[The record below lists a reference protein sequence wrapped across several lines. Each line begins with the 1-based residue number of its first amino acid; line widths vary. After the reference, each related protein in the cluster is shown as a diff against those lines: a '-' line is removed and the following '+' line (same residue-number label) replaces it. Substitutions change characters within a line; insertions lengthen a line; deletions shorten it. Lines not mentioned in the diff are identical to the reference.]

1 MKVTLTFNEQ
11 RRAAYRQQGL
21 WGDASLADYWQ
32 QTARA
37 MPDKIAVVDNHGATY
52 TYSALDHAAS
62 CLANWML
69 AKGIESGDRI
79 AFQLPGWC
87 EFTVI
92 YLACLKTGAVSVPLL
107 PSWREAELVWVLNK
121 CQAKMF
127 FAPTLFKQT
136 RPVDL
141 ILPLQNQLP
150 QLQQIVGVD
159 KLAPATS
166 SLSLSQIL
174 ADNTPLTTAI
184 TTHGDELAAVLFTS
198 GTEGLPKGVMLTHN
212 NILASERAYC
222 ARLNL
227 TWQDVFMMPAPL
239 GHATGFLHGVTA
251 PFLIGARSVLLDIF
265 TPDACLALL
274 EQQRCTCMLGATP
287 FVYDLLNL
295 LEKQPADLSALRFF
309 LCGGTTIPK
318 KVARE
323 CQQRGIKLLSVY
335 GSTES
340 SPHAVVNLDDP
351 LPRFMHTDGY
361 AAAGVEIKVVD
372 DARKTYGSTESSP
385 HAVVN
390 LDDPLPRFMHTDGY
404 AAAGVEIK
412 VVDDARKTLPP
423 GCEGEEAS
431 RGPNVFMGYFD
442 EPELTARALDE
453 EGWYYSGDLCRMDE
467 AGYIKITGRKKDI
480 IVRGGENISSREVE
494 DILLQHPKIHDACVV
509 AMPDERLG
517 ERSCAYVVLKAPHH
531 SLSLEEVVAFFS
543 RKRVAKYKYPEH
555 IVVIEKL
562 PRTVSGKIQKFLL
575 RKDIMRRLTQDVC
588 EEIE

>member
-37 MPDKIAVVDNHGATY
+37 MPDKIAVVDNHGASY

-92 YLACLKTGAVSVPLL
+92 YLACLKIGAVSVPLL

-166 SLSLSQIL
+166 SLSLSQII
-174 ADNTPLTTAI
+174 ADNTSLTTAI

-287 FVYDLLNL
+287 FVYDLLNV

-351 LPRFMHTDGY
+351 L
-361 AAAGVEIKVVD
+361 
-372 DARKTYGSTESSP
+372 S
-385 HAVVN
+385 
-390 LDDPLPRFMHTDGY
+390 RFMHTDGY

-442 EPELTARALDE
+442 EPELTARALDK

-509 AMPDERLG
+509 AMSDERLG

-562 PRTVSGKIQKFLL
+562 PRTTSGKIQKFLL

>member
-37 MPDKIAVVDNHGATY
+37 MPDKIAVVDNHGASY

-92 YLACLKTGAVSVPLL
+92 YLACLKIGAVSVPLL

-166 SLSLSQIL
+166 SLSLSQII
-174 ADNTPLTTAI
+174 ADNTPLTMAI

-251 PFLIGARSVLLDIF
+251 PFLIDARSVLLDIF

-351 LPRFMHTDGY
+351 L
-361 AAAGVEIKVVD
+361 
-372 DARKTYGSTESSP
+372 S
-385 HAVVN
+385 
-390 LDDPLPRFMHTDGY
+390 RFMHTDGY

-562 PRTVSGKIQKFLL
+562 PRTASGKIQKFLL

>member
-37 MPDKIAVVDNHGATY
+37 MPDKIAVVDNHGASY

-92 YLACLKTGAVSVPLL
+92 YLACLKIGAVSVPLL

-166 SLSLSQIL
+166 SLSLSQII
-174 ADNTPLTTAI
+174 ADNTSLTTAI

-198 GTEGLPKGVMLTHN
+198 GTESLPKGVMLTHN

-222 ARLNL
+222 VRLNL

-351 LPRFMHTDGY
+351 L
-361 AAAGVEIKVVD
+361 
-372 DARKTYGSTESSP
+372 S
-385 HAVVN
+385 
-390 LDDPLPRFMHTDGY
+390 RFMHTDGY

-562 PRTVSGKIQKFLL
+562 PRTASGKIQKFLL

>member
-37 MPDKIAVVDNHGATY
+37 MPDKIAVVDNHGASY
-52 TYSALDHAAS
+52 TYSALNHAAS

-92 YLACLKTGAVSVPLL
+92 YLACLKIGAVSVPLL

-166 SLSLSQIL
+166 SLSLSQII

-351 LPRFMHTDGY
+351 L
-361 AAAGVEIKVVD
+361 
-372 DARKTYGSTESSP
+372 S
-385 HAVVN
+385 
-390 LDDPLPRFMHTDGY
+390 RFMHTDGY

-543 RKRVAKYKYPEH
+543 RKRAAKYKYPEH

-562 PRTVSGKIQKFLL
+562 PRTASGKIQKFLL
-575 RKDIMRRLTQDVC
+575 RKDIVQRLEQSCV
-588 EEIE
+588 EA

>member
-37 MPDKIAVVDNHGATY
+37 MPDKIAVVDNHGASY

-92 YLACLKTGAVSVPLL
+92 YLACLKIGAVSVPLL

-166 SLSLSQIL
+166 SLSLSQII

-287 FVYDLLNL
+287 FVYDLLNV

-323 CQQRGIKLLSVY
+323 CQQLGIKLLSVY

-351 LPRFMHTDGY
+351 L
-361 AAAGVEIKVVD
+361 
-372 DARKTYGSTESSP
+372 S
-385 HAVVN
+385 
-390 LDDPLPRFMHTDGY
+390 RFMHTDGY

-543 RKRVAKYKYPEH
+543 RKRVAKYKHPEH

-562 PRTVSGKIQKFLL
+562 PRTASGKIQKFLL

>member
-37 MPDKIAVVDNHGATY
+37 MPDKIAVVDNHGASY

-92 YLACLKTGAVSVPLL
+92 YLACLKIGAVSVPLL

-166 SLSLSQIL
+166 SLSLSQII
-174 ADNTPLTTAI
+174 ADNTSLTTAI

-222 ARLNL
+222 VRLNL

-351 LPRFMHTDGY
+351 L
-361 AAAGVEIKVVD
+361 
-372 DARKTYGSTESSP
+372 S
-385 HAVVN
+385 
-390 LDDPLPRFMHTDGY
+390 RFMHTDGY

-562 PRTVSGKIQKFLL
+562 PRTASGKIQKCLL
-575 RKDIMRRLTQDVC
+575 RKDIRRRLTQDVC
-588 EEIE
+588 E

>member
-37 MPDKIAVVDNHGATY
+37 MPDKIAVVDNHGASY

-92 YLACLKTGAVSVPLL
+92 YLACLKIGAVSVPLL

-166 SLSLSQIL
+166 SLSLSQII

-287 FVYDLLNL
+287 FVYDLLNV

-323 CQQRGIKLLSVY
+323 CQQLGIKLLSVS

-351 LPRFMHTDGY
+351 L
-361 AAAGVEIKVVD
+361 
-372 DARKTYGSTESSP
+372 S
-385 HAVVN
+385 
-390 LDDPLPRFMHTDGY
+390 RFMHTDGY

-562 PRTVSGKIQKFLL
+562 PRTASGKIQKFLL

>member
-1 MKVTLTFNEQ
+1 MHPTGPHLGPDVLFRESKMKVTLTFNEQ

-37 MPDKIAVVDNHGATY
+37 MPDKIAVVDNHGASY

-92 YLACLKTGAVSVPLL
+92 YLACLKIGAVSVPLL

-166 SLSLSQIL
+166 SLSLSQII

-184 TTHGDELAAVLFTS
+184 TVHGDELAAVLFTS

-351 LPRFMHTDGY
+351 L
-361 AAAGVEIKVVD
+361 
-372 DARKTYGSTESSP
+372 S
-385 HAVVN
+385 
-390 LDDPLPRFMHTDGY
+390 RFMHTDGY

-562 PRTVSGKIQKFLL
+562 PRTASGKIQKFLL

>member
-37 MPDKIAVVDNHGATY
+37 MPDKIAVVDNHGASY

-92 YLACLKTGAVSVPLL
+92 YLACLKIGAVSVPLL

-166 SLSLSQIL
+166 ALSLSQII

-184 TTHGDELAAVLFTS
+184 TVHGDELAAVLFTS

-265 TPDACLALL
+265 TPDACPALL

-351 LPRFMHTDGY
+351 L
-361 AAAGVEIKVVD
+361 
-372 DARKTYGSTESSP
+372 S
-385 HAVVN
+385 
-390 LDDPLPRFMHTDGY
+390 RFMHTDGY

-494 DILLQHPKIHDACVV
+494 DILLQHPKIHDACVI

-562 PRTVSGKIQKFLL
+562 PRTASGKIQKFLL
-575 RKDIMRRLTQDVC
+575 RKDIMRRLTQDAC

>member
-21 WGDASLADYWQ
+21 WGDTSLADYWQ

-37 MPDKIAVVDNHGATY
+37 MPDKIAVVDNHGASY

-92 YLACLKTGAVSVPLL
+92 YLACLKIGAVSVPLL

-166 SLSLSQIL
+166 SLSLSQII

-351 LPRFMHTDGY
+351 L
-361 AAAGVEIKVVD
+361 
-372 DARKTYGSTESSP
+372 S
-385 HAVVN
+385 
-390 LDDPLPRFMHTDGY
+390 RFMHTDGY

-562 PRTVSGKIQKFLL
+562 PRTASGKIQKFLL

>member
-1 MKVTLTFNEQ
+1 MHPTGPHLGPDVLSRESKMKVTLTFNEQ

-37 MPDKIAVVDNHGATY
+37 MPDKIAVVDNHGASY

-92 YLACLKTGAVSVPLL
+92 YLACLKIGAVSVPLL

-150 QLQQIVGVD
+150 QLQQLVGVD

-166 SLSLSQIL
+166 SLSLSQII

-184 TTHGDELAAVLFTS
+184 TVHGDELAAVLFTS

-351 LPRFMHTDGY
+351 LSRF
-361 AAAGVEIKVVD
+361 I
-372 DARKTYGSTESSP
+372 
-385 HAVVN
+385 
-390 LDDPLPRFMHTDGY
+390 HTDGY

-453 EGWYYSGDLCRMDE
+453 EGWYYSGDFCRMDE

-555 IVVIEKL
+555 IVVIEIL
-562 PRTVSGKIQKFLL
+562 PRTASGKIQKFLL
-575 RKDIMRRLTQDVC
+575 RKDIMRRLTQDAC

>member
-37 MPDKIAVVDNHGATY
+37 MPDKIAVVDNHGASY

-92 YLACLKTGAVSVPLL
+92 YLACLKIGAVSVPLL

-166 SLSLSQIL
+166 SLSLSQII
-174 ADNTPLTTAI
+174 ADNTSLTTAI

-287 FVYDLLNL
+287 FVYDLLNV

-351 LPRFMHTDGY
+351 L
-361 AAAGVEIKVVD
+361 
-372 DARKTYGSTESSP
+372 S
-385 HAVVN
+385 
-390 LDDPLPRFMHTDGY
+390 RFMHTDGY

-509 AMPDERLG
+509 AMSDERLG
-517 ERSCAYVVLKAPHH
+517 DRSCAYVVLKAPHH

-562 PRTVSGKIQKFLL
+562 PRTTSGKIQKFLL

>member
-37 MPDKIAVVDNHGATY
+37 MPDKIAVVDNHGASY

-92 YLACLKTGAVSVPLL
+92 YLACLKIGAVSVPLL

-166 SLSLSQIL
+166 SLSLSQII

-351 LPRFMHTDGY
+351 L
-361 AAAGVEIKVVD
+361 
-372 DARKTYGSTESSP
+372 S
-385 HAVVN
+385 
-390 LDDPLPRFMHTDGY
+390 RFMHTDGY

-412 VVDDARKTLPP
+412 VVDDARKTLPS

-562 PRTVSGKIQKFLL
+562 PRTASGKIQKFLL

>member
-37 MPDKIAVVDNHGATY
+37 MPDKIAVVDNHGASY

-92 YLACLKTGAVSVPLL
+92 YLACLKIGAVSVPLL

-166 SLSLSQIL
+166 ALSLSQII

-184 TTHGDELAAVLFTS
+184 TVHGDELAAVLFTS

-265 TPDACLALL
+265 TPAACLALL

-351 LPRFMHTDGY
+351 L
-361 AAAGVEIKVVD
+361 
-372 DARKTYGSTESSP
+372 S
-385 HAVVN
+385 
-390 LDDPLPRFMHTDGY
+390 RFMHTDGY

-531 SLSLEEVVAFFS
+531 SLSLEDVVTFFS
-543 RKRVAKYKYPEH
+543 RKPVAKYKYPEH

-562 PRTVSGKIQKFLL
+562 PRTASGKIQKFLL
-575 RKDIMRRLTQDVC
+575 RKDIMLRLTQDVC

>member
-37 MPDKIAVVDNHGATY
+37 MPDKIAVVDNHGASY

-92 YLACLKTGAVSVPLL
+92 YLACLKIGAVSVPLL

-150 QLQQIVGVD
+150 QLQQLVGVD

-166 SLSLSQIL
+166 ALSLSQII

-184 TTHGDELAAVLFTS
+184 TVHGDELAAVLFTS

-239 GHATGFLHGVTA
+239 GHATGFLHGVPA

-351 LPRFMHTDGY
+351 L
-361 AAAGVEIKVVD
+361 
-372 DARKTYGSTESSP
+372 S
-385 HAVVN
+385 
-390 LDDPLPRFMHTDGY
+390 RFMHTDGY

-453 EGWYYSGDLCRMDE
+453 EGWYYSGDLCCMDE

-562 PRTVSGKIQKFLL
+562 PRTASGKIQKFLL

>member
-37 MPDKIAVVDNHGATY
+37 MPDKIAVVDNHGASY
-52 TYSALDHAAS
+52 NYSALDHAAS

-92 YLACLKTGAVSVPLL
+92 YLACLKIGAVSVPLL

-166 SLSLSQIL
+166 SLSLSQII

-265 TPDACLALL
+265 TPDACLVLL

-287 FVYDLLNL
+287 FVYDLLNV

-323 CQQRGIKLLSVY
+323 CQQLGIKLLSVY

-351 LPRFMHTDGY
+351 L
-361 AAAGVEIKVVD
+361 
-372 DARKTYGSTESSP
+372 S
-385 HAVVN
+385 
-390 LDDPLPRFMHTDGY
+390 RFMHTDGY

-562 PRTVSGKIQKFLL
+562 PRTASGKIQKFLL

>member
-92 YLACLKTGAVSVPLL
+92 YLACLKIGAVSVPLL

-174 ADNTPLTTAI
+174 ADNTPLSTAI

-323 CQQRGIKLLSVY
+323 CQQRGIKLLSV
-335 GSTES
+335 
-340 SPHAVVNLDDP
+340 
-351 LPRFMHTDGY
+351 
-361 AAAGVEIKVVD
+361 
-372 DARKTYGSTESSP
+372 YGSTESSP

>member
-37 MPDKIAVVDNHGATY
+37 MPDKIAVVDNHGASY

-92 YLACLKTGAVSVPLL
+92 YLACLKIGAVSVPLL

-166 SLSLSQIL
+166 SLSLSQII
-174 ADNTPLTTAI
+174 ADNTSLTTAI

-287 FVYDLLNL
+287 FVYDLLNV

-351 LPRFMHTDGY
+351 L
-361 AAAGVEIKVVD
+361 
-372 DARKTYGSTESSP
+372 S
-385 HAVVN
+385 
-390 LDDPLPRFMHTDGY
+390 RFMHTDGY

-509 AMPDERLG
+509 AMSDERLG

-562 PRTVSGKIQKFLL
+562 PRPTSGKIQKFLL

>member
-37 MPDKIAVVDNHGATY
+37 MPDKIAVVDNHGASY

-92 YLACLKTGAVSVPLL
+92 YLACLKIGAVSVPLL

-166 SLSLSQIL
+166 SLSLSQII

-274 EQQRCTCMLGATP
+274 EQQRCTCILGATP

-351 LPRFMHTDGY
+351 L
-361 AAAGVEIKVVD
+361 
-372 DARKTYGSTESSP
+372 S
-385 HAVVN
+385 
-390 LDDPLPRFMHTDGY
+390 RFMHTDGY

-562 PRTVSGKIQKFLL
+562 PRTASGKIQKFLL

>member
-37 MPDKIAVVDNHGATY
+37 MPDKIAVVDNHGASY

-92 YLACLKTGAVSVPLL
+92 YLACLKIGAVSVPLL

-166 SLSLSQIL
+166 ALSLSQII
-174 ADNTPLTTAI
+174 ADNTPLTMAI
-184 TTHGDELAAVLFTS
+184 TVHGDELAAVLFTS

-287 FVYDLLNL
+287 FVYDLLIL

-323 CQQRGIKLLSVY
+323 CQQHGIKLLSVY

-351 LPRFMHTDGY
+351 L
-361 AAAGVEIKVVD
+361 
-372 DARKTYGSTESSP
+372 S
-385 HAVVN
+385 
-390 LDDPLPRFMHTDGY
+390 RFMHTDGY

-423 GCEGEEAS
+423 GYEGEEAS

-531 SLSLEEVVAFFS
+531 SLSLEDVVTFFS
-543 RKRVAKYKYPEH
+543 SKRVAKYKYPEH

-562 PRTVSGKIQKFLL
+562 PRTASGKIQKFLL

>member
-37 MPDKIAVVDNHGATY
+37 MPDKIAVVDNHGASY

-92 YLACLKTGAVSVPLL
+92 YLACLKIGAVSVPLL

-166 SLSLSQIL
+166 SLSLSQII

-227 TWQDVFMMPAPL
+227 TWLDVFMMPAPL

-351 LPRFMHTDGY
+351 LSRFMHTDGY
-361 AAAGVEIKVVD
+361 AAAGVEIKVV
-372 DARKTYGSTESSP
+372 
-385 HAVVN
+385 N
-390 LDDPLPRFMHTDGY
+390 
-404 AAAGVEIK
+404 
-412 VVDDARKTLPP
+412 DARKTLPP

-453 EGWYYSGDLCRMDE
+453 ECWYYSGDLCRMDE

-509 AMPDERLG
+509 AMSDERLG

-562 PRTVSGKIQKFLL
+562 PRTTSGKIQKFLL

>member
-37 MPDKIAVVDNHGATY
+37 MPDKIAVVDNHGASY

-92 YLACLKTGAVSVPLL
+92 YLACLKIGAVSVPLL

-166 SLSLSQIL
+166 SLSLSQII
-174 ADNTPLTTAI
+174 ADNIPLTTAI
-184 TTHGDELAAVLFTS
+184 TTLGDELAAVLFTS

-227 TWQDVFMMPAPL
+227 TWLDVFMMPAPL

-323 CQQRGIKLLSVY
+323 CQQRSIKLLSVY

-340 SPHAVVNLDDP
+340 SPHAVVNLDNS
-351 LPRFMHTDGY
+351 L
-361 AAAGVEIKVVD
+361 
-372 DARKTYGSTESSP
+372 S
-385 HAVVN
+385 
-390 LDDPLPRFMHTDGY
+390 RFMHTDGY

-531 SLSLEEVVAFFS
+531 SLSLEEMAAFFS

-562 PRTVSGKIQKFLL
+562 PRTASDKIQKFLL
-575 RKDIMRRLTQDVC
+575 RKDIIRRLTQDVC

>member
-37 MPDKIAVVDNHGATY
+37 MPDKIAVVDNHGASY
-52 TYSALDHAAS
+52 TYSALDHTAS

-92 YLACLKTGAVSVPLL
+92 YLACLKIGAVSVPLL

-166 SLSLSQIL
+166 SLSLSQII

-351 LPRFMHTDGY
+351 L
-361 AAAGVEIKVVD
+361 
-372 DARKTYGSTESSP
+372 S
-385 HAVVN
+385 
-390 LDDPLPRFMHTDGY
+390 RFMHTDGY

-442 EPELTARALDE
+442 ETELTARALDE

-562 PRTVSGKIQKFLL
+562 PRTASGKIQKFLL
-575 RKDIMRRLTQDVC
+575 RKDIVQRLEQSCV
-588 EEIE
+588 EA

>member
-37 MPDKIAVVDNHGATY
+37 MPDKIAVVDNHGASY

-92 YLACLKTGAVSVPLL
+92 YLACLKIGAVSVPLL

-166 SLSLSQIL
+166 SLSLSQII

-351 LPRFMHTDGY
+351 LSRFMHTD
-361 AAAGVEIKVVD
+361 A
-372 DARKTYGSTESSP
+372 
-385 HAVVN
+385 
-390 LDDPLPRFMHTDGY
+390 Y

-562 PRTVSGKIQKFLL
+562 PRTASGKIQKFLL

>member
-1 MKVTLTFNEQ
+1 MHPTGPHLGPDVLSRESKMKVTLTFNEQ

-37 MPDKIAVVDNHGATY
+37 MPDKIAVVDNHGASY

-92 YLACLKTGAVSVPLL
+92 YLACLKIGAVSVPLL

-150 QLQQIVGVD
+150 QLQQLVGVD

-166 SLSLSQIL
+166 ALSLSQII

-184 TTHGDELAAVLFTS
+184 TVHGDELAAVLFTS

-340 SPHAVVNLDDP
+340 SPHAVVNLDD
-351 LPRFMHTDGY
+351 LL
-361 AAAGVEIKVVD
+361 
-372 DARKTYGSTESSP
+372 S
-385 HAVVN
+385 
-390 LDDPLPRFMHTDGY
+390 RFMHTDGY

-453 EGWYYSGDLCRMDE
+453 EGWYYSGDLCCMDE

-562 PRTVSGKIQKFLL
+562 PRTASGKIQKFLL

>member
-1 MKVTLTFNEQ
+1 MHPTGPHLGPDVLFRESNMKVTLTFNEQ

-37 MPDKIAVVDNHGATY
+37 MPDKIAVVDNHGASY

-92 YLACLKTGAVSVPLL
+92 YLACLKIGAVSVPLL

-166 SLSLSQIL
+166 SLSLSQII

-274 EQQRCTCMLGATP
+274 EQQRCTCMLGSTP
-287 FVYDLLNL
+287 FVYDLLNV

-323 CQQRGIKLLSVY
+323 CQQLGIKLLSVY

-351 LPRFMHTDGY
+351 L
-361 AAAGVEIKVVD
+361 
-372 DARKTYGSTESSP
+372 S
-385 HAVVN
+385 
-390 LDDPLPRFMHTDGY
+390 RFMHTDGY

-562 PRTVSGKIQKFLL
+562 PRTASGKIQKFLL

>member
-1 MKVTLTFNEQ
+1 MHPTGPHLGPDVLFRESNMKVTLTFNEQ

-37 MPDKIAVVDNHGATY
+37 MPDKIAVVDNHGASY

-92 YLACLKTGAVSVPLL
+92 YLACLKIGAVSVPLL

-166 SLSLSQIL
+166 SLSLSQII
-174 ADNTPLTTAI
+174 ADNTSLTTAI

-222 ARLNL
+222 VRLNL

-287 FVYDLLNL
+287 FVYDLLNV

-323 CQQRGIKLLSVY
+323 CQQLGIKLLSVY

-351 LPRFMHTDGY
+351 L
-361 AAAGVEIKVVD
+361 
-372 DARKTYGSTESSP
+372 S
-385 HAVVN
+385 
-390 LDDPLPRFMHTDGY
+390 RFMHTDGY

-494 DILLQHPKIHDACVV
+494 DILLQHPKIHDACLV

-562 PRTVSGKIQKFLL
+562 PRTASGKIQKFLL

-588 EEIE
+588 EKIE

>member
-21 WGDASLADYWQ
+21 WGEASLADYWQ

-37 MPDKIAVVDNHGATY
+37 MPDKIAVVDNHGASY

-92 YLACLKTGAVSVPLL
+92 YLACLKIGAVSVPLL

-166 SLSLSQIL
+166 SLSLSQII
-174 ADNTPLTTAI
+174 ADNTSLTTAI

-287 FVYDLLNL
+287 FVYDLLNV

-351 LPRFMHTDGY
+351 L
-361 AAAGVEIKVVD
+361 
-372 DARKTYGSTESSP
+372 S
-385 HAVVN
+385 
-390 LDDPLPRFMHTDGY
+390 RFMHTDGY

-509 AMPDERLG
+509 AMSDERLG

-562 PRTVSGKIQKFLL
+562 PRTTSGKIQKFLL

>member
-1 MKVTLTFNEQ
+1 MHPTGPHLGPDVLFRESNMKVTLTFNEQ

-37 MPDKIAVVDNHGATY
+37 MPDKIAVVDNHGASY

-92 YLACLKTGAVSVPLL
+92 YLACLKIGAVSVPLL

-166 SLSLSQIL
+166 SLSLSQII
-174 ADNTPLTTAI
+174 ADNTPLTTPI

-287 FVYDLLNL
+287 FVYDLLNV

-323 CQQRGIKLLSVY
+323 CQQLGIKLLSVY

-351 LPRFMHTDGY
+351 L
-361 AAAGVEIKVVD
+361 
-372 DARKTYGSTESSP
+372 S
-385 HAVVN
+385 
-390 LDDPLPRFMHTDGY
+390 RFMHTDGY

-562 PRTVSGKIQKFLL
+562 PRTASGKIQKFLL

>member
-92 YLACLKTGAVSVPLL
+92 YLACLKIGAVSVPLL

-166 SLSLSQIL
+166 SLSLSQII

-184 TTHGDELAAVLFTS
+184 TVHGDELAAVLFTS

-372 DARKTYGSTESSP
+372 DARKT
-385 HAVVN
+385 
-390 LDDPLPRFMHTDGY
+390 
-404 AAAGVEIK
+404 
-412 VVDDARKTLPP
+412 LPP

-562 PRTVSGKIQKFLL
+562 PRTASGKIQKFLL

>member
-37 MPDKIAVVDNHGATY
+37 MPDKIAVVDNHGASY

-92 YLACLKTGAVSVPLL
+92 YLACLKIGAVSVPLL

-166 SLSLSQIL
+166 SLSLSQII

-227 TWQDVFMMPAPL
+227 TWQDVFMIPAPL

-351 LPRFMHTDGY
+351 L
-361 AAAGVEIKVVD
+361 
-372 DARKTYGSTESSP
+372 S
-385 HAVVN
+385 
-390 LDDPLPRFMHTDGY
+390 RFMHTDGY

-531 SLSLEEVVAFFS
+531 SLSLEEVVAFFN

-562 PRTVSGKIQKFLL
+562 PRTASGKIQNFLL
-575 RKDIMRRLTQDVC
+575 RKDIMRRLTQDAC

>member
-37 MPDKIAVVDNHGATY
+37 MPDKIAVVDNHGASY

-92 YLACLKTGAVSVPLL
+92 YLACLKIGAVSVPLL

-166 SLSLSQIL
+166 SLSLSQII
-174 ADNTPLTTAI
+174 ADNTSLTTAI

-287 FVYDLLNL
+287 FVYDLLNV

-351 LPRFMHTDGY
+351 L
-361 AAAGVEIKVVD
+361 
-372 DARKTYGSTESSP
+372 S
-385 HAVVN
+385 
-390 LDDPLPRFMHTDGY
+390 RFMHTDGY

-509 AMPDERLG
+509 AMSDERLG

-531 SLSLEEVVAFFS
+531 SLPLEEVVAFFS

-562 PRTVSGKIQKFLL
+562 PRTTSGKIQKFLL

>member
-37 MPDKIAVVDNHGATY
+37 MPDKIAVVDNHGASY

-92 YLACLKTGAVSVPLL
+92 YLACLKIGAVSVPLL

-166 SLSLSQIL
+166 SLSLSQII
-174 ADNTPLTTAI
+174 ADNTSLTTAI

-222 ARLNL
+222 VRLNL

-265 TPDACLALL
+265 TPDACLALI

-287 FVYDLLNL
+287 FVYDLLNV

-323 CQQRGIKLLSVY
+323 CQQLGIKLLSVY

-351 LPRFMHTDGY
+351 L
-361 AAAGVEIKVVD
+361 
-372 DARKTYGSTESSP
+372 S
-385 HAVVN
+385 
-390 LDDPLPRFMHTDGY
+390 RFMHTDGY

-562 PRTVSGKIQKFLL
+562 PRTASGKIQKFLL

>member
-92 YLACLKTGAVSVPLL
+92 YLACLKIGAVSVPLL

-166 SLSLSQIL
+166 SLSLSQFL

-184 TTHGDELAAVLFTS
+184 TVHGDELAAVLFTS

-265 TPDACLALL
+265 TPAACLALL

-351 LPRFMHTDGY
+351 LSRFMHTDGY

-372 DARKTYGSTESSP
+372 
-385 HAVVN
+385 N
-390 LDDPLPRFMHTDGY
+390 
-404 AAAGVEIK
+404 
-412 VVDDARKTLPP
+412 ARKTLPP

-531 SLSLEEVVAFFS
+531 SLSLEDVVAFFS

-562 PRTVSGKIQKFLL
+562 PRTASGKIQKFLL

>member
-1 MKVTLTFNEQ
+1 MHPTGPHLGPDVLFRESNMKVTLTFNEQ

-37 MPDKIAVVDNHGATY
+37 MPDKIAVVDNHGASY

-92 YLACLKTGAVSVPLL
+92 YLACLKIGAVSVPLL

-166 SLSLSQIL
+166 SLSLSQII

-287 FVYDLLNL
+287 FVYDLLNV
-295 LEKQPADLSALRFF
+295 LEKQPAELSALRFF

-323 CQQRGIKLLSVY
+323 CQQLGIKLLSVY

-351 LPRFMHTDGY
+351 L
-361 AAAGVEIKVVD
+361 
-372 DARKTYGSTESSP
+372 S
-385 HAVVN
+385 
-390 LDDPLPRFMHTDGY
+390 RFMHTDGY

-517 ERSCAYVVLKAPHH
+517 ERSCADVVLKAPHH

-562 PRTVSGKIQKFLL
+562 PRTASGKIQKFLL

>member
-92 YLACLKTGAVSVPLL
+92 YLACLKIGAVSVPLL

-166 SLSLSQIL
+166 SLSLSQII
-174 ADNTPLTTAI
+174 ADNIPLTTAI

-227 TWQDVFMMPAPL
+227 TWLDVFMMPAPL

-351 LPRFMHTDGY
+351 LSRFMHTDGY
-361 AAAGVEIKVVD
+361 AAAGVEIKVV
-372 DARKTYGSTESSP
+372 
-385 HAVVN
+385 N
-390 LDDPLPRFMHTDGY
+390 
-404 AAAGVEIK
+404 
-412 VVDDARKTLPP
+412 DARKTLPP

-562 PRTVSGKIQKFLL
+562 PRTTSGKIQKFLL

>member
-32 QTARA
+32 QSARA
-37 MPDKIAVVDNHGATY
+37 MPDKIAVVDNHGASY

-92 YLACLKTGAVSVPLL
+92 YLACLKIGAVSVPLL

-166 SLSLSQIL
+166 SLSLSQII

-309 LCGGTTIPK
+309 LYGGTTIPK

-351 LPRFMHTDGY
+351 L
-361 AAAGVEIKVVD
+361 
-372 DARKTYGSTESSP
+372 S
-385 HAVVN
+385 
-390 LDDPLPRFMHTDGY
+390 RFMHTDGY

-562 PRTVSGKIQKFLL
+562 PRTASGKIQKFLL

>member
-1 MKVTLTFNEQ
+1 MKVILTFNEQ

-37 MPDKIAVVDNHGATY
+37 MPDKIAVVDNHGASY

-92 YLACLKTGAVSVPLL
+92 YLACLKIGAVSVPLL

-166 SLSLSQIL
+166 SLSLSQII

-351 LPRFMHTDGY
+351 L
-361 AAAGVEIKVVD
+361 
-372 DARKTYGSTESSP
+372 S
-385 HAVVN
+385 
-390 LDDPLPRFMHTDGY
+390 RFMHTDGY

-562 PRTVSGKIQKFLL
+562 PRTASGKIQKFLL